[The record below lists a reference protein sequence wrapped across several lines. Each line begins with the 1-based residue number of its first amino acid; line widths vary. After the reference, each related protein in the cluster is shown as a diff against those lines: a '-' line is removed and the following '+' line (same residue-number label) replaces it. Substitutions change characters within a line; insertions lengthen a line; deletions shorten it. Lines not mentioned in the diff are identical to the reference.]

1 MSPENILQ
9 GLKSFDVG
17 VKKTVSETK
26 PRDYFL
32 DLGNLG
38 PSVHQPLPH
47 YKTPLSCG

>member
-9 GLKSFDVG
+9 GLKSFEVG
-17 VKKTVSETK
+17 VKKKKKNFSETK

-38 PSVHQPLPH
+38 PSMH
-47 YKTPLSCG
+47 